1 MPGIQ
6 VRFARKRQSRCANPS
21 GWRQDQANVS
31 TAAKTIPRK
40 TERANQGESTASRP
54 NPVAL
59 EVPVSVTGARAGCE
73 GARELFT
80 EETQTVL
87 VFKDGAVIQLTAPV
101 TVGQLLFLTNKKN
114 STEVVCQVRGKR
126 AFGSSTGYV
135 ELQFT
140 EEKADYWGVV
150 FPEGPQSGV
159 EFRTVEHPEMVK
171 APAGPG
177 APAAPQS
184 AEDVDQLKSQVEAL
198 RLQLQE
204 LQKKRAA
211 VARSD
216 SLSAGVPWMAVGSS
230 AFARGKEELAAVNEP
245 SPETPKAVE
254 APLMP
259 TAGEMKE
266 AARRV
271 VGMALPME
279 KNEER
284 GARKDPAEELL
295 PKPELDFSKMPGGEP
310 ASVTFPSGSLR
321 PPRTV
326 QIRKVMTPLLAVI
339 GVGLAGGA
347 WYGKV
352 WTYLSFGNPPTVA
365 VGPADLGK
373 PSTAAPKAGA
383 AGATPPGSGLPA
395 SAAGKPG
402 SLSETAP
409 SAGPEKKVSA
419 AASTAGGLD
428 RSANEAAGETGAF
441 AERTPEAAT
450 KKAAATSASSGKAE
464 LAGTA
469 PDVAGADSPVLPAKL
484 LKAENP
490 VYPPNAMRSFITG
503 DVKVEA
509 VVGADGRVGEVKV
522 LSGPRPLRE
531 AAVEALKRYKYAPAT
546 QGGKAVTSKVTQ
558 TVKFWFNP

>member
-1 MPGIQ
+1 
-6 VRFARKRQSRCANPS
+6 
-21 GWRQDQANVS
+21 
-31 TAAKTIPRK
+31 
-40 TERANQGESTASRP
+40 
-54 NPVAL
+54 
-59 EVPVSVTGARAGCE
+59 
-73 GARELFT
+73 
-80 EETQTVL
+80 
-87 VFKDGAVIQLTAPV
+87 
-101 TVGQLLFLTNKKN
+101 
-114 STEVVCQVRGKR
+114 
-126 AFGSSTGYV
+126 
-135 ELQFT
+135 
-140 EEKADYWGVV
+140 
-150 FPEGPQSGV
+150 V
-159 EFRTVEHPEMVK
+159 EFRTVEHREAVK
-171 APAGPG
+171 APAAPG

-184 AEDVDQLKSQVEAL
+184 AEDVDQLKSQVDAL

-211 VARSD
+211 GARSD
-216 SLSAGVPWMAVGSS
+216 PLSAGVPWMAVGSS
-230 AFARGKEELAAVNEP
+230 AFARGKEELAPVNEP
-245 SPETPKAVE
+245 NPETPKAVE

-326 QIRKVMTPLLAVI
+326 HIRKVMTPLLAVM
-339 GVGLAGGA
+339 GVGLTCGA

-365 VGPADLGK
+365 VGPAGSGK
-373 PSTAAPKAGA
+373 PSTVAPTAGA
-383 AGATPPGSGLPA
+383 VGATPGGSRTPA
-395 SAAGKPG
+395 SAAGNLG

-409 SAGPEKKVSA
+409 SAGPEKKLSA
-419 AASTAGGLD
+419 AASTEGGLEG
-428 RSANEAAGETGAF
+428 SANEAAGETGAF
-441 AERTPEAAT
+441 AERTAEPAA
-450 KKAAATSASSGKAE
+450 KKAAAKGKDQSASSGKVE
-464 LAGTA
+464 FAGTA

-484 LKAENP
+484 LKAANP

-546 QGGKAVTSKVTQ
+546 QGGKAVTSKVTE